1 VPKEIETC
9 CVFEF
14 PMGGVSSWVVRL
26 PNSTNGHE
34 PQVLN
39 WLIER
44 FGMDDHQY
52 WTKIFTNNNSSSNSI
67 WKRGSI
73 CTYVYQEYWFTNR
86 DDALETYLVFSQI

>member
-1 VPKEIETC
+1 
-9 CVFEF
+9 
-14 PMGGVSSWVVRL
+14 MGGVTSWVVRL

-34 PQVLN
+34 PQVVN

-44 FGMDDHQY
+44 FGIDDHEY
-52 WTKIFTNNNSSSNSI
+52 WTKIFNQKRETPNNL

-86 DDALETYLVFSQI
+86 DDAFETYLVFSKI

>member
-1 VPKEIETC
+1 
-9 CVFEF
+9 
-14 PMGGVSSWVVRL
+14 MGGVTSWVVRL

-34 PQVLN
+34 PQVVN

-44 FGMDDHQY
+44 FGIDDHEY
-52 WTKIFTNNNSSSNSI
+52 WTKIFNQKRETPNSL

-86 DDALETYLVFSQI
+86 DDAFETYVVFSKI

>member
-1 VPKEIETC
+1 
-9 CVFEF
+9 
-14 PMGGVSSWVVRL
+14 MGDVTSWVVRL

-34 PQVLN
+34 PQVVN

-44 FGMDDHQY
+44 FGIDDHEY
-52 WTKIFTNNNSSSNSI
+52 WTKIFNQKRETPNSL

-86 DDALETYLVFSQI
+86 DDAFETYLVFSKI